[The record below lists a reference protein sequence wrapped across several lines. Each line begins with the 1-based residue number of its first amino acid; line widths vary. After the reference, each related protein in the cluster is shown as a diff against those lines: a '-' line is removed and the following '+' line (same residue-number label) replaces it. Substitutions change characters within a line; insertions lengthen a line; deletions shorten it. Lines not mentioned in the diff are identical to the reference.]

1 MTIEPLKSAT
11 GLPRT
16 PRGISVLFVIVVGC
30 IACTL
35 GFAWFAM
42 LHIIDT
48 PWEVHAFALPVF
60 LLLAVLNMGLLAA
73 ALWRVYWLDRQRR
86 GDLEMQRALNLQLE
100 ASNQQMQ
107 AANQQ
112 LQTQDRELR
121 LSEAM
126 LRRSQKEA
134 ALGHYIYDVQ
144 TGTWSSSETMDEVFG
159 ITAAFPKDVSGWLAL
174 VHPEDRA
181 MMGAYLREHVL
192 GHKQPF
198 DKLYRILRSSDQEVR
213 WVHGTGTLDLD
224 EAGAPVRMFGTIQDI
239 TEKKRMQ
246 EELQKSQKME
256 SLGLLAGGIAHDF
269 NNLLGGV
276 YGYMDLARTRA
287 QQDPELAEYLDS
299 ALESYQRARDLTQQ
313 LIAFAKGGRPACQP
327 VRIVP
332 LVRNAANLSL
342 SGSSAK
348 PSLEASNELVMAD
361 VDAGQISQVI
371 SNLVLNARQAMPQG
385 GTVAISVNEVQLK
398 PADVA
403 GLPAGSYVEIRVCD
417 SGAGIQP
424 GHLTHI
430 FEPFF
435 TTKQTGN
442 GLGLAM
448 AYSIIQKH
456 SGHILVESTLGQGSI
471 FRVFL
476 PVSIS
481 QEELALPKPQ
491 LMRGSGRIL
500 ILDNEQVILKLAIVM
515 LGQLGYTVETAIHGE
530 EAIAKYAAAREAG
543 TPFRAVILD
552 LTIPNGMGGLETV
565 AILRKMDP
573 VLKAVVSSGYARDAA
588 ILSPAKFGFAAAI
601 VKPYLQS
608 ELSQVL
614 HTMLSEKKST

>member
-1 MTIEPLKSAT
+1 MQ
-11 GLPRT
+11 
-16 PRGISVLFVIVVGC
+16 
-30 IACTL
+30 
-35 GFAWFAM
+35 
-42 LHIIDT
+42 HILNA
-48 PWEVHAFALPVF
+48 PWEVHSCIVPMLLFLAL
-60 LLLAVLNMGLLAA
+60 LNIGLLAV
-73 ALWRVYWLDRQRR
+73 ALWRVHWLDRQRR
-86 GDLEMQRALNLQLE
+86 SDCQMLRDLNQRLE
-100 ASNQQMQ
+100 AANEQMCASQQQ
-107 AANQQ
+107 LQEVNQQ
-112 LQTQDRELR
+112 LQTQAQVLQEG
-121 LSEAM
+121 ETM
-126 LRRSQKEA
+126 LRRSQKVA
-134 ALGHYIYDVQ
+134 ALGHYIYDVK
-144 TGTWSSSETMDEVFG
+144 TGAWTSSETMDEVFG
-159 ITAAFPKDVSGWLAL
+159 ITLAYRKDVPGWLAL
-174 VHPEDRA
+174 VHPDDRA
-181 MMGAYLREHVL
+181 MMGTYLQDQVL
-192 GHKQPF
+192 GQKKPF
-198 DKLYRILRSSDQEVR
+198 DKLYRILRPNDQAVR

-224 EAGAPVRMFGTIQDI
+224 AAGAPTRMFGTIQDI
-239 TEKKRMQ
+239 TEKKQMQ
-246 EELQKSQKME
+246 EEIQKIQKME

-276 YGYMDLARTRA
+276 YGYLDLARMRA
-287 QQDPELAEYLDS
+287 QQDPEFAEYLS
-299 ALESYQRARDLTQQ
+299 CALASYQRARDLTQQ
-313 LIAFAKGGRPACQP
+313 LLTFAKGGRPAYRP

-332 LVRNAANLSL
+332 LVCNAANLSL

-371 SNLVLNARQAMPQG
+371 SNLVLNARQAMPRG

-424 GHLTHI
+424 GHLPHI

-456 SGHILVESTLGQGSI
+456 NGHILVESTLGQGST

-476 PVSIS
+476 PVSNS

-491 LMRGSGRIL
+491 LMRGSGRVL
-500 ILDNEQVILKLAIVM
+500 ILDNEQIILKLVIVM

-573 VLKAVVSSGYARDAA
+573 AVKAMVSSGYARDAA

-614 HTMLSEKKST
+614 HMMLSENKST